1 MIQTIGSILVL
12 YSWIVAAILLLFL
25 FLIGRFYE
33 MQFRQ
38 RSYYQLFPVAA
49 AVVPGRSDLV
59 CVQYAGFCRSCR
71 SRSVVPGWRPGA
83 NRPWLCPAS
92 DHAGEE
98 VMEVVTAILG
108 SIGLASV
115 VFIL

>member
-38 RSYYQLFPVAA
+38 RSYYQLFLLPLLLFLAGAIWYVFNTQDFVG
-49 AVVPGRSDLV
+49 VVGPDLLFLV
-59 CVQYAGFCRSCR
+59 GGLV
-71 SRSVVPGWRPGA
+71 
-83 NRPWLCPAS
+83 L
-92 DHAGEE
+92 
-98 VMEVVTAILG
+98 
-108 SIGLASV
+108 IGLGYALHR
-115 VFIL
+115 IMLARK